1 MNRDADSLGHSLIF
15 AELGA
20 DDVAQLDAL
29 CRWRKVAAGDVVIE
43 EHADDN
49 DVFFVVSGHARVLRG
64 ANGREV
70 ILRDIPEGEYFG
82 ELSAIDGQPRS
93 ARIVA
98 IVDSVVARMSA
109 KVFLDAIHRHPS
121 VCDHVLA
128 TFSERIRAINE
139 RFSEQVYLD
148 VRERLCA
155 ELIRLSRPTG
165 KDRIVISPPPTHL
178 EIAHRIGARR
188 EAVTKLVNALE
199 REGVISRSRSAIA
212 LVEPER
218 LRRIAAGGS
227 DRPAPPGGERA
238 QPRVGPMRARV

>member
-1 MNRDADSLGHSLIF
+1 MNSGAESLGRSPMFVALSSEDV
-15 AELGA
+15 AELG
-20 DDVAQLDAL
+20 AL
-29 CRWRKVAAGDVVIE
+29 CRWRRVKAGEVVIE

-49 DVFFVVSGHARVLRG
+49 DVFFVISGHARVLRG

-70 ILRDIPEGEYFG
+70 ILRDIPSGEYFG

-109 KVFLDAIHRHPS
+109 KVFRDAIHRHPS

-128 TFSERIRAINE
+128 TFAARVRTMNE
-139 RFSEQVYLD
+139 RFSEQIYLD
-148 VRERLCA
+148 LRERLCA

-178 EIAHRIGARR
+178 EIALRIGARR
-188 EAVTKLVNALE
+188 EAVTKLLNALE
-199 REGVISRSRSAIA
+199 REGVISRSRGAIA
-212 LVEPER
+212 LIEPER
-218 LRRIAAGGS
+218 LRQIASSG
-227 DRPAPPGGERA
+227 
-238 QPRVGPMRARV
+238 